1 MISMTSDNRDVMT
14 PLQVVFH
21 SRGVTVVLQVMV
33 RESRHATTESSSD
46 TSRPTSIDIIAS
58 CLAIPL
64 LLVVGSSISTLVYQY
79 YCGY

>member
-33 RESRHATTESSSD
+33 RELRHATTESSSD
-46 TSRPTSIDIIAS
+46 TGGPTSID
-58 CLAIPL
+58 
-64 LLVVGSSISTLVYQY
+64 SSIVSRHSTTTRSRL
-79 YCGY
+79 